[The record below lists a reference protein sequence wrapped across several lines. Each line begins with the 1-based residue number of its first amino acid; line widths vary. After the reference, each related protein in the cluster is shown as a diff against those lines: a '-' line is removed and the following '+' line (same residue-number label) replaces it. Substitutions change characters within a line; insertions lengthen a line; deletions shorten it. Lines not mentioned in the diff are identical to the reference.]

1 MIESK
6 VIGLRKVD
14 TNMNEI
20 KQYRDIALPALDDS
34 QKGSIMQATNIVSAY
49 SGEEFEQFILEW
61 LKYCKKKLTEDT
73 TLSRVGGT
81 GDDGIDIFENT
92 KGEISYYQC
101 KRYNTS
107 LTLSQF
113 TDIIIKVLWHSFT
126 SKIARPNNLYIIAF
140 KGVNGKVAPL
150 LGVDKEQDL
159 KQHLIEDA
167 KNALKRL
174 RIQEDSI
181 GFAQYLNEINDYR
194 FIHKIALDDI
204 IKEYCMSPYVLFR
217 FISSSPSRIQRQY
230 IPKED
235 YEEKAFYKQIKSI
248 ATHNKKRVL
257 LSAKEQ
263 YYSALCLEET
273 DKYLY
278 GNNDEFSK
286 LEKEVSSNIST
297 VINKHFDDMFERYNA
312 IIDRAMTATA
322 NNVSLDYSLHI
333 VCADDKA
340 GICHKFVNE
349 DKLSWEKEDDD
360 E

>member
-1 MIESK
+1 MDI
-6 VIGLRKVD
+6 
-14 TNMNEI
+14 I
-20 KQYRDIALPALDDS
+20 KQYKDIVLPALDDS
-34 QKGSIMQATNIVSAY
+34 HKGSIMQATNIVGAY
-49 SGEEFEQFILEW
+49 NGEEFEQFILEW
-61 LKYCKKKLTEDT
+61 LKYCRNKLTADT
-73 TLSRVGGT
+73 SLSRVGGT

-101 KRYNTS
+101 KRYNNA
-107 LTLSQF
+107 LTLPQF

-126 SKIARPNNLYIIAF
+126 SEIVKPNNLYIIAF

-150 LGVDKEQDL
+150 LGVDKEQEL
-159 KQHLIEDA
+159 KQHLIKDA
-167 KNALKRL
+167 KNALNRL
-174 RIQEDSI
+174 KIQKDSKEFI
-181 GFAQYLNEINDYR
+181 QYLNKISDYGFIQKIDLDEIV
-194 FIHKIALDDI
+194 
-204 IKEYCMSPYVLFR
+204 KEYCTSAYGVFR
-217 FISSSPSRIQRQY
+217 FVSSSPSKIQRQL
-230 IPKED
+230 IQKKD
-235 YEEKAFYKQIKSI
+235 YEEEAFYKQIESI
-248 ATHNKKRVL
+248 TPHNKKRVL

-297 VINKHFDDMFERYNA
+297 VTNKHFEDLFERYNA
-312 IIDRAMTATA
+312 IIDRAMMTTA